1 MKGAVLCQGPS
12 QSPPQ
17 FASVQQSSAQLHPLV
32 LQPSLGPDIP
42 GSGRCAWHEPGAC
55 WAPGAALVL
64 LGGALHSLALSRAE
78 VVAHAG
84 STDWW
89 TNKSFH
95 LWLQQSAILQSL
107 RLWVKRTSLSPCFPG
122 QLLLFS
128 HFQCRNGSHLQGAF
142 PCPSPFYQAASP
154 LPSLLL
160 SGYREDGRE
169 RSQGLETPLQLG
181 AAALCARCAL
191 SSSKALAKEKKLTVP
206 LRGITHLH
214 LP

>member
-32 LQPSLGPDIP
+32 LQPSLGLDIP
-42 GSGRCAWHEPGAC
+42 GSGRCAWHEPRAC
-55 WAPGAALVL
+55 WASGAALVL

-107 RLWVKRTSLSPCFPG
+107 RLWVKRTSLSPFPR
-122 QLLLFS
+122 S
-128 HFQCRNGSHLQGAF
+128 
-142 PCPSPFYQAASP
+142 ASP
-154 LPSLLL
+154 VFTFPVQKWKPSTRSFSFSISLLPSSFPPPQSASLRVQGRWKGKEPGAGNSSPAG
-160 SGYREDGRE
+160 SG
-169 RSQGLETPLQLG
+169 STLCPL
-181 AAALCARCAL
+181 C
-191 SSSKALAKEKKLTVP
+191 T
-206 LRGITHLH
+206 
-214 LP
+214 